1 MPTPAINAHQT
12 IEVAQSSKREASALL
27 SDKQGNI
34 VKINMIAIVVLAS
47 LLLPPLTACSQS
59 GDGDSHSE
67 AAQATK
73 EVQQQ
78 TSSSFIAAE
87 VRKGINRAKQ
97 ELLTKDID
105 VSSVHINNSGMH
117 DSDDRKLP
125 KAVITPQGNLVI
137 AGNPVAA
144 TTEQHALLVDYRQ
157 RIIDIAEAGMDIGA
171 SGADLGVTAAK
182 QAILG
187 AFTGK
192 SDKEIEANIKPQTD
206 QIEAAAKRLCER
218 LPDMLT
224 SQQKLAA
231 AMPAFKP
238 YATMTQKDV
247 DDCGKEMTDRNGKK
261 GFAVFSD

>member
-1 MPTPAINAHQT
+1 M
-12 IEVAQSSKREASALL
+12 
-27 SDKQGNI
+27 
-34 VKINMIAIVVLAS
+34 KINTIAIVVLAS
-47 LLLPPLTACSQS
+47 LLLPPLTACNQS
-59 GDGDSHSE
+59 ADGNSHNE

-78 TSSSFIAAE
+78 TSSSFIAEE
-87 VRKGINRAKQ
+87 VRKGINQAKQ

-171 SGADLGVTAAK
+171 NGADLGVAAAK

-187 AFTGK
+187 SLTGK
-192 SDKEIEANIKPQTD
+192 SDKEIEADIKPQTE
-206 QIEAAAKRLCER
+206 QIEAAARRLCKR
-218 LPDMLT
+218 LPDMLA

-247 DDCGKEMTDRNGKK
+247 DDCGKDMNGKK
-261 GFAVFSD
+261 GFAAFSN

>member
-1 MPTPAINAHQT
+1 M
-12 IEVAQSSKREASALL
+12 
-27 SDKQGNI
+27 
-34 VKINMIAIVVLAS
+34 KINLIAIAALAS
-47 LLLPPLTACSQS
+47 MLLPPLTACSQS
-59 GDGDSHSE
+59 ADGDSHGQ

-78 TSSSFIAAE
+78 TSSSFIAE
-87 VRKGINRAKQ
+87 QVRKGINQAKQ

-117 DSDDRKLP
+117 DNGDRKLP

-157 RIIDIAEAGMDIGA
+157 QIIDIAQAAMDNGPN
-171 SGADLGVTAAK
+171 GADLGVTAAK

-192 SDKEIEANIKPQTD
+192 SNKEIEADIKPQTD
-206 QIEAAAKRLCER
+206 QIAAAAKRLCNR
-218 LPDMLT
+218 LPDMLV

-247 DDCGKEMTDRNGKK
+247 DDCGKQTTDHNGKK